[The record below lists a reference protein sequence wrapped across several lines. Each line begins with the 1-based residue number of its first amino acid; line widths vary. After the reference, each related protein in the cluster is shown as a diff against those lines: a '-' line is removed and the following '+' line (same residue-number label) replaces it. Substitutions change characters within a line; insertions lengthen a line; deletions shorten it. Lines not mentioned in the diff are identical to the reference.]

1 MPLILKRGTE
11 VGIDN
16 YKRKWY
22 NASMSNFEASPK
34 VEKLF
39 FAGTTIPHQLMP
51 RLYGNIIRDETSNI
65 PVSDRLIALPVNG
78 LVSLDRTIRIMK
90 NRVEDLRGA
99 NPDSKFILAGHS
111 QGGVIANE
119 LGLAGLADAVVS
131 YAAPD
136 RGVDYQKDSVL
147 TRGLLLGARALS
159 TVAHRNIPLVP
170 AMRDM
175 ASDSDFT
182 REHIHRMQ
190 TEWPAHIPRF
200 AVAAHHDGIVPLH
213 SVLSATPD
221 SIDWMVAPKHASVPE
236 SVNLFPEK
244 STDHISVTMTRAA
257 RTLMEMMEL
266 ELSQAPQAVA

>member
-1 MPLILKRGTE
+1 M
-11 VGIDN
+11 GIDN
-16 YKRKWY
+16 HKHKWY
-22 NASMSNFEASPK
+22 NASMNKLEETTK

-51 RLYGNIIRDETSNI
+51 RLYGNIIRDSASNI
-65 PVSDRLIALPVNG
+65 PVNQRLIALPLNG
-78 LVSLDRTIRIMK
+78 LVPLDKTIDIMK
-90 NRVEDLRGA
+90 RRVENMRDA

-147 TRGLLLGARALS
+147 TRGLLLGTRALGA
-159 TVAHRNIPLVP
+159 VARRNVPLVP

-175 ASDSDFT
+175 AYDSDFT
-182 REHIHRMQ
+182 RDHIHRMQ
-190 TEWPAHIPRF
+190 TEWPAHVPRF

-213 SVLSATPD
+213 SVLGATPD
-221 SIDWMVAPKHASVPE
+221 SVDWMVAPDHTPVPTD
-236 SVNLFPEK
+236 VNLYPGI
-244 STDHISVTMTRAA
+244 STDHISITMTRAA
-257 RTLMEMMEL
+257 RSIMKMMEL
-266 ELSQAPQAVA
+266 EVSHKPKAVA

>member
-1 MPLILKRGTE
+1 MNK
-11 VGIDN
+11 
-16 YKRKWY
+16 
-22 NASMSNFEASPK
+22 FEESPK

-65 PVSDRLIALPVNG
+65 PINDRLIALPVNG
-78 LVSLDRTIRIMK
+78 LVSLDKTIQIMK

-136 RGVDYQKDSVL
+136 RGVDYKKDSVL
-147 TRGLLLGARALS
+147 TSAMMLGTRALS
-159 TVAHRNIPLVP
+159 TLAFRNVPLLP
-170 AMRDM
+170 AVRDM
-175 ASDSDFT
+175 AHDSDFT
-182 REHIHRMQ
+182 QAHIHRMQ
-190 TEWPAHIPRF
+190 TEWPEHTPRF
-200 AVAAHHDGIVPLH
+200 AVAAHRDGIVPIH
-213 SVLSATPD
+213 SVLGATPD
-221 SIDWMVAPKHASVPE
+221 SVDWMVAPNYTPVPE
-236 SVNLFPEK
+236 NVNLYPEK

-257 RTLMEMMEL
+257 RSIMHMMEL
-266 ELSQAPQAVA
+266 ELTQVPKAVA